1 MRKLLVFAAIPLTVL
16 VIACSAG
23 TKSGSTSA
31 PGDGG
36 AKAATTAAEPTTVKA
51 GQPLTLTQSILGS
64 DTVATITVSNV
75 KYGVQSKNEFEK
87 PGKGQYI
94 TADVTV
100 SVSKGKFS
108 ISSGSFKL
116 VAKDGTAY
124 DTTFLSDVQDLSG
137 NDLTHGQKTSGT
149 IVFDA
154 AKGAQT
160 GGKIALKDV
169 LADGD
174 AGYWTL

>member
-1 MRKLLVFAAIPLTVL
+1 MRKLLVIAVIPLAVL
-16 VIACSAG
+16 VIACGAG
-23 TKSGSTSA
+23 TKTGTSSA
-31 PGDGG
+31 PGGG
-36 AKAATTAAEPTTVKA
+36 AQAATTAAEPTTVKA
-51 GQPLTLTQSILGS
+51 GQPLTLTESVLGS
-64 DTVATITVSNV
+64 DTVATITLSNV
-75 KYGVQSKNEFEK
+75 KYGVKSSNQFDK
-87 PGKGQYI
+87 PEKGQFI

-124 DTTFLSDVQDLSG
+124 DTTFMSDVQDLSG
-137 NDLTHGQKTSGT
+137 NDLTPGQKTSGT
-149 IVFDA
+149 IVFDTT
-154 AKGAQT
+154 KGAQT
-160 GGKIALKDV
+160 GGKIALKDI